1 MSFWIVV
8 PLASLLC
15 YSGLLAVNIK
25 RSHQGQVNSWF
36 SLYLASMIVW
46 SLGSL
51 LARLDFPGNNTLFWN
66 RVLSAGSTAMPFTFY
81 CFVQFF
87 LEKVHKKILIFS
99 LFYFITI
106 QVANMLGLVIESA
119 YAVDGRLIN
128 QYGPAVIL
136 PSLSWPLYI
145 GLSAGQLFNEYRK
158 TKDIV
163 YRNRIKYLLSVII
176 VIFCGA
182 MTNISRLSVYPIDI
196 GFNVL
201 SAGLIGYAILRY
213 QLLDLSVVIRKSLL
227 YSIPTIII
235 GALYFLTINFISRL
249 FTALTNQNIFLLSLL
264 VAILSALVAQ
274 PIHDKAQHLVD
285 RLFFREKH
293 DIGLMLQRVSGT
305 ASTVLDIHLLTNM
318 ILKEINA
325 NLHVSISAFFLKSID
340 QDDFELSTWE
350 GQDIDRSIRFRKD
363 HPIVQWLSA
372 NNHVISRMDIEI
384 MPIFLS
390 LWGQERKALANLGA
404 ELFISVKA
412 KGGLVGIMAIGP
424 KRSEETFSLEEH
436 ATLIALA
443 GQTAVAIEN
452 ARLFAEARQRTV
464 EMTQLNRVIQAE
476 LSERLRA
483 EKALTESEERFRRL
497 AENAP
502 DLIYRYRTTPACGYE
517 FISTAINEFVGYSPD
532 DFYADQELQYK
543 IIHPDDIFA
552 FQDMVQGKLPRGP
565 VMIRLVKRD
574 GGVVWTEQH
583 IVPIYNNV
591 GLLVAIEG
599 IARDITRR
607 KQDEEELAE
616 RICQLEEHNREI
628 VILNEM
634 GDVLQACHNR
644 EEAYPIIQ
652 KYLKQLFSTESGFV
666 YVMDS
671 MKNQIVMAA
680 TWGKES
686 LSQESFEPEACWAL
700 RRGKPHL
707 VEATDVAMRC
717 KHIHDTNV
725 HSHLCMPMM
734 AQGGAFGLLTLII
747 PNSPLGE
754 EIKLSPSKQQLALTV
769 AEHIGLA
776 LANLKLNE
784 SLRQQAI
791 RDPLTDLFNRR
802 YMEEMLERELA
813 RAIRKKSSLGIIFI
827 DIDHF
832 KHFNDEYGHDAGDR
846 VLRELG
852 RFMKTQI
859 RKEDIVCRYGGEEFI
874 VILPDASV
882 EAVCQHAEEI
892 RRRGKQITVVLQ
904 DHQNHKAITLSLG
917 VSVFP
922 QNGVTVEAL
931 LRSADTALYQAK
943 QDGRDRVVL
952 AN

>member
-293 DIGLMLQRVSGT
+293 DIGLML
-305 ASTVLDIHLLTNM
+305 
-318 ILKEINA
+318 
-325 NLHVSISAFFLKSID
+325 
-340 QDDFELSTWE
+340 
-350 GQDIDRSIRFRKD
+350 
-363 HPIVQWLSA
+363 
-372 NNHVISRMDIEI
+372 
-384 MPIFLS
+384 
-390 LWGQERKALANLGA
+390 
-404 ELFISVKA
+404 
-412 KGGLVGIMAIGP
+412 
-424 KRSEETFSLEEH
+424 
-436 ATLIALA
+436 
-443 GQTAVAIEN
+443 
-452 ARLFAEARQRTV
+452 
-464 EMTQLNRVIQAE
+464 
-476 LSERLRA
+476 
-483 EKALTESEERFRRL
+483 
-497 AENAP
+497 
-502 DLIYRYRTTPACGYE
+502 
-517 FISTAINEFVGYSPD
+517 
-532 DFYADQELQYK
+532 
-543 IIHPDDIFA
+543 
-552 FQDMVQGKLPRGP
+552 
-565 VMIRLVKRD
+565 
-574 GGVVWTEQH
+574 
-583 IVPIYNNV
+583 
-591 GLLVAIEG
+591 
-599 IARDITRR
+599 
-607 KQDEEELAE
+607 
-616 RICQLEEHNREI
+616 
-628 VILNEM
+628 
-634 GDVLQACHNR
+634 
-644 EEAYPIIQ
+644 
-652 KYLKQLFSTESGFV
+652 
-666 YVMDS
+666 
-671 MKNQIVMAA
+671 
-680 TWGKES
+680 
-686 LSQESFEPEACWAL
+686 
-700 RRGKPHL
+700 
-707 VEATDVAMRC
+707 
-717 KHIHDTNV
+717 
-725 HSHLCMPMM
+725 
-734 AQGGAFGLLTLII
+734 
-747 PNSPLGE
+747 
-754 EIKLSPSKQQLALTV
+754 
-769 AEHIGLA
+769 
-776 LANLKLNE
+776 
-784 SLRQQAI
+784 
-791 RDPLTDLFNRR
+791 
-802 YMEEMLERELA
+802 
-813 RAIRKKSSLGIIFI
+813 
-827 DIDHF
+827 
-832 KHFNDEYGHDAGDR
+832 
-846 VLRELG
+846 
-852 RFMKTQI
+852 
-859 RKEDIVCRYGGEEFI
+859 
-874 VILPDASV
+874 
-882 EAVCQHAEEI
+882 
-892 RRRGKQITVVLQ
+892 
-904 DHQNHKAITLSLG
+904 
-917 VSVFP
+917 
-922 QNGVTVEAL
+922 
-931 LRSADTALYQAK
+931 
-943 QDGRDRVVL
+943 
-952 AN
+952 